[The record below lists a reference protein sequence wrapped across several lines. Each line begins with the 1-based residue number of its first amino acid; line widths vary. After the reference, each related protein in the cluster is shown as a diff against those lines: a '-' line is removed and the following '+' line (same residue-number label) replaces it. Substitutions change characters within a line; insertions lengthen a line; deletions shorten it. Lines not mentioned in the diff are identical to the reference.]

1 MIGRLVYLTIT
12 RPDISFS
19 VQLLSQFMNS
29 PRKPHLDA
37 AYKVLKYI
45 KSSPGQG
52 IFFPANSSLQ
62 LKSFCD
68 SDWASCP
75 DSRRSVTGFC
85 VFLGDSLIS
94 WKSRNYTAANQILL
108 PNEIFGVDAPME
120 RENGQ
125 DNSEDSNGLQQRNT
139 PVKNQLS
146 DKSLSLKGKDHPSKS
161 NQAIG
166 TEKSIPVHE
175 SQSMGQKSAHDS
187 TEESNKPP
195 TKKWK
200 LFCFCFRF

>member
-1 MIGRLVYLTIT
+1 MYNQSWAKEDNNTEINQSINQSINLARMFESADSPMKSDFS
-12 RPDISFS
+12 PDACSR
-19 VQLLSQFMNS
+19 M
-29 PRKPHLDA
+29 REK
-37 AYKVLKYI
+37 
-45 KSSPGQG
+45 
-52 IFFPANSSLQ
+52 
-62 LKSFCD
+62 KSF
-68 SDWASCP
+68 AL
-75 DSRRSVTGFC
+75 
-85 VFLGDSLIS
+85 FLPHEIYGVDAREERNYTAANQILQPHEIFGVDAREE
-94 WKSRNYTAANQILL
+94 RNYTAANQILL

-187 TEESNKPP
+187 SEESNKPP